1 MASQDLQDGQ
11 GNLFAS
17 SQTFAG
23 ATILESSQNGASGDE
38 QDAGVPTHPQ
48 AAGLSE
54 IHEFPLVP
62 TSWAG
67 GANGTPE
74 TQKEPQA
81 DSQADVVELSDVTPA
96 EAHAIAQYAKVH
108 GLSQGQVQLSQV
120 QASEEGILHYAMMGQ
135 DWGSR
140 SNNSQ
145 CFQRAIRHRPGDKKI
160 YMELDEKLRVEYRA
174 TWGLKR
180 DFQFLGFLLAYL
192 F

>member
-17 SQTFAG
+17 SQTCPG

-38 QDAGVPTHPQ
+38 QDAGD
-48 AAGLSE
+48 
-54 IHEFPLVP
+54 EFPLVP

-81 DSQADVVELSDVTPA
+81 DSQADVVELSDVSPA
-96 EAHAIAQYAKVH
+96 EVNAIAQYAKAH
-108 GLSQGQVQLSQV
+108 GLSPEQVQLSEV
-120 QASEEGILHYAMMGQ
+120 QESKEGILHYAMMGQ

>member
-17 SQTFAG
+17 SQTFPG

-38 QDAGVPTHPQ
+38 QDAGD
-48 AAGLSE
+48 
-54 IHEFPLVP
+54 EFPLVP

-81 DSQADVVELSDVTPA
+81 DSQADEVELSGVTPA

-160 YMELDEKLRVEYRA
+160 YMDLDDKLRAEYRA